1 VKEYIL
7 VIELTTRAVHSHLV
21 SQSGEVA
28 HTTNYPL
35 ETRVPNQDRQYITE
49 LDPRRL
55 WLSIC
60 SSVADCVKRAK
71 GGKIVAVT
79 TTSQRLTTAVID
91 KEGGTSA
98 MCPNTDA
105 RGAEMDDVIT
115 GSLGAAAYE
124 TTGLQPPF
132 LFSVDRIRWFKSNE
146 PDIFES
152 MKYVTTIDGWIYFKL
167 TGKPAEEP
175 SQAAG
180 TMLFDIKRRGWWE
193 ETVRIAG
200 IDMDKLP
207 KVVNFG
213 GLVGYPTEEFH
224 NLTGITSRTP
234 VIMGAGDT
242 QCSGVG
248 SLVTSPGQAFVS
260 LGSTAPLQ
268 MVMPEPR
275 VDKEKRTWTSC
286 YPIDDQW
293 VLESNSGM
301 CGAIFDWLA
310 LSVLQ
315 VSRAGGVD
323 YARFDDLAKSAP
335 RGSLDV
341 NAFLGPSI
349 MDARAFTQVSPA
361 TIVMPSLLIGKR
373 PGAPEIAR
381 ACYED
386 IAYACKGNLEQMKE
400 VWPTTEPNFRAGGG
414 LSKSDVLMQILAD
427 VLATPVITPVESRT
441 SAVGASIA
449 AWSYLRSKRPKDII
463 SETVRTRTTV
473 STKDS
478 EPYQSDYRRWRLI
491 YDKVRELM

>member
-1 VKEYIL
+1 VREYVL

-21 SQSGEVA
+21 LQSGEVT
-28 HTTNYPL
+28 HTASYPL

-49 LDPRRL
+49 LDARRL

-60 SSVADCVKRAK
+60 SSVTDCAKRAK
-71 GGKIVAVT
+71 GGKIVAIT

-115 GSLGAAAYE
+115 GSLGDAAYE
-124 TTGLQPPF
+124 TTGLHPPF
-132 LFSVDRIRWFKSNE
+132 LFSVDRIRWFKENE
-146 PDIFES
+146 PSVFDS
-152 MKYVTTIDGWIYFKL
+152 MKYVTTMDGWIYFKL
-167 TGKPAEEP
+167 TGEPAEEP

-180 TMLFDIKRRGWWE
+180 TMLFDIKRREWWE
-193 ETVRIAG
+193 ETAAIAG
-200 IDMDKLP
+200 IDMDRLP
-207 KVVNFG
+207 RVVNFG
-213 GLVGYPTEEFH
+213 GLVGYPAEEFAS
-224 NLTGITSRTP
+224 LTGIASKTP

-248 SLVTSPGQAFVS
+248 SSAISPGQAFVS

-268 MVMPEPR
+268 MLMPAPR
-275 VDKEKRTWTSC
+275 VDKEKRMWTSC
-286 YPIDDQW
+286 YPIEDQW

-310 LSVLQ
+310 ASVLQ
-315 VSRAGGVD
+315 ISGAGGID
-323 YARFDDLAKSAP
+323 YDRFDGLAGAAP
-335 RGSLDV
+335 CGCLDV

-349 MDARAFTQVSPA
+349 MDARVFTQVAPA

-381 ACYED
+381 AYYED
-386 IAYACKGNLEQMKE
+386 IAYACRGNFDQMKE
-400 VWPTTEPNFRAGGG
+400 VWSATEPGFRAGGG
-414 LSKSDVLMQILAD
+414 LSKSSVLIQILAD
-427 VLATPVITPVESRT
+427 VFATPVIAPVESRA

-449 AWSYLRSKRPKDII
+449 AWSYLRSQRPKDII
-463 SETVRTRTTV
+463 GEMVNTKTIAP
-473 STKDS
+473 TKDS